1 MARYLVT
8 GGCGFIGSHLAD
20 ALLAEGH
27 DVRILDNLSTGHRE
41 NAPEAS
47 ELMIGDVA
55 DRVAVRQ
62 AMEDMDGVFHLAAI
76 ASIERSIDDWVG
88 THISNL
94 TGCITVFD
102 AARRARASGP
112 IPVVYASSAAIYG
125 LNEDVPLAETA
136 RAVPMTAYGADK
148 LGCELHAHIAT
159 SLYGV
164 PTTGLRF
171 FNVYGPRQNP
181 DSPYSGVI
189 SIFCDRLVAG
199 NPITIHG
206 DGEQVRD
213 FIHVTDV
220 VRFLTQAMAVPAEG
234 EVFNVCTGDGTSIVN
249 LARTIGELCDTTPDL
264 IFRAPR
270 PGDVRL
276 SVGDS
281 QCAFKRFGV
290 RAEMPLKDGL
300 MITLAALRQ
309 RQSIQLRYA

>member
-20 ALLAEGH
+20 ALLADGH
-27 DVRILDNLSTGHRE
+27 DVRILDNLSTGHRD
-41 NAPEAS
+41 NAPDGT

-62 AMEDMDGVFHLAAI
+62 AIAGTDGVFHLAAI
-76 ASIERSIDDWVG
+76 ASVERSIDDWVG

-102 AARRARASGP
+102 AARRARDAGP
-112 IPVVYASSAAIYG
+112 VPVVYASSAAVYG
-125 LNEDVPLAETA
+125 INEAVPLAENA
-136 RAVPMTAYGADK
+136 EAQPMTAYGADK
-148 LGCELHAHIAT
+148 LGCELHGYIAT
-159 SLYGV
+159 TLYGV

-189 SIFCDRLVAG
+189 SIFCDRLAAG

-206 DGEQVRD
+206 DGRQVRD
-213 FIHVTDV
+213 FIHVADV
-220 VRFLTQAMAVPAEG
+220 VRFLMRAMAVPAEG
-234 EVFNVCTGDGTSIVN
+234 DVFNVCTGTGTTIVD
-249 LARTIGELCDTTPDL
+249 LAKTIASLCGATPDL

-276 SVGDS
+276 SIGDP
-281 QCAFKRFGV
+281 ARAEKLFGI

-300 MITLAALRQ
+300 MVTLASQKTRLAAR
-309 RQSIQLRYA
+309 LRYA